1 MRTRRLNSP
10 IPSAITVAAL
20 LFLYAPLVVV
30 VLFSFHSTASLS
42 FPFQGLSTR
51 WYREVLSS
59 SDFRS
64 ALTNSLIVA
73 TVTTL
78 ITLCVGTAAA
88 AAISRIGST
97 HLRAA
102 ITALLF
108 IPITLP
114 GVFLGVALLV
124 YFHEIKLSLSLTT
137 VTIAHVIY
145 VIPYFLL
152 IARAAFERLDPT
164 LDEAAQDL
172 GASGFQVFRK
182 VTFPQIYPLLIGAAA
197 LAFAL
202 SFDEFIITFYVIGP
216 DSTLPMFI
224 WSSLKRTVDPSVNV
238 ISTILLCVSII
249 LWIVTFLIVVRSERR
264 RRGPPRPIN
273 P

>member
-1 MRTRRLNSP
+1 
-10 IPSAITVAAL
+10 
-20 LFLYAPLVVV
+20 
-30 VLFSFHSTASLS
+30 
-42 FPFQGLSTR
+42 
-51 WYREVLSS
+51 
-59 SDFRS
+59 
-64 ALTNSLIVA
+64 
-73 TVTTL
+73 
-78 ITLCVGTAAA
+78 
-88 AAISRIGST
+88 
-97 HLRAA
+97 
-102 ITALLF
+102 
-108 IPITLP
+108 
-114 GVFLGVALLV
+114 VFLGVALLV
-124 YFHEIKLSLSLTT
+124 YFHEINLPLSLTT

-145 VIPYFLL
+145 VLPYFLL

-182 VTFPQIYPLLIGAAA
+182 VTVPQIYPLLIGAAA

-249 LWIVTFLIVVRSERR
+249 LWVVTFLIVVRSERR
-264 RRGPPRPIN
+264 RRGTPLPIN